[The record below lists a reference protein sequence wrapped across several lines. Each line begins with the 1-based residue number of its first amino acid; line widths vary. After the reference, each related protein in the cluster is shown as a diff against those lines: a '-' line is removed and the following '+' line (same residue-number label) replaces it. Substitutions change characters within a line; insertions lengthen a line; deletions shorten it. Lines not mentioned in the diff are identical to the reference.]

1 VQGDSAP
8 PGAEV
13 TLRRIRPLQA
23 LVACQLAVIVAM
35 GVVAAASVDIF
46 SDRGFGDE
54 PAHLAYVQTVAEDH
68 RLPVLGEDKISRQIA
83 ALRGGRDPDAGV
95 KPPEGLA
102 GEQYEAFQPPLYYVV
117 AAPVFLVTGHWFTRV
132 RLVRA
137 LGLGFLLLSAWVLYH
152 LAKLA
157 LPQAHLVAFSAAL
170 VVLMW
175 PAVLVM
181 SVTVSNA
188 SLELLAVCVLV
199 YALWRADAELSA
211 RWLLLAG
218 AALGLGVLT
227 KFTIVALT
235 PLFAV
240 VVARYVLR
248 TTNERRWLA
257 GAAALAI
264 PVVLVAPW
272 LEFNLSHYDALTANG
287 LAKRIQAPV
296 INPTGLD
303 YGVDRFWAGIPD
315 LFSVFYP
322 LEWTFNGPRRP
333 PVLAL
338 LFEFVKAAVFAIPVL
353 LWVVEPRWLKR
364 RETWLLVTPF
374 VLGVG
379 MIAYSTVLEDWPLM
393 LPRYLFPAIPTLA
406 VFAALAWTRL
416 LRLERAS
423 IAVVAL
429 CALVGTAA
437 WADAVGRYL
446 A

>member
-1 VQGDSAP
+1 
-8 PGAEV
+8 
-13 TLRRIRPLQA
+13 
-23 LVACQLAVIVAM
+23 
-35 GVVAAASVDIF
+35 
-46 SDRGFGDE
+46 
-54 PAHLAYVQTVAEDH
+54 
-68 RLPVLGEDKISRQIA
+68 
-83 ALRGGRDPDAGV
+83 
-95 KPPEGLA
+95 
-102 GEQYEAFQPPLYYVV
+102 
-117 AAPVFLVTGHWFTRV
+117 
-132 RLVRA
+132 
-137 LGLGFLLLSAWVLYH
+137 VLYH

-157 LPQAHLVAFSAAL
+157 LPRAHLIAFSAAL

-181 SVTVSNA
+181 GVTVSNA
-188 SLELLAVCVLV
+188 SLELLAVCALV

-248 TTNERRWLA
+248 SSDERRWLVGA
-257 GAAALAI
+257 GAVTVPLA
-264 PVVLVAPW
+264 LVAPW
-272 LEFNLSHYDALTANG
+272 LLFNLSHYDALTANG

-296 INPTGLD
+296 INLTGLD
-303 YGVDRFWAGIPD
+303 YGIDTFWLGIPD

-338 LFEFVKAAVFAIPVL
+338 LFEFVKAAVFAVPVL
-353 LWVVEPRWLKR
+353 LWLVEPRWLRR
-364 RETWLLVTPF
+364 RETWLLVLPY
-374 VLGVG
+374 VLGLA

-393 LPRYLFPAIPTLA
+393 LPRYLFPALPALA

-416 LRLERAS
+416 FRLQSAS
-423 IAVVAL
+423 IAVVTMG
-429 CALVGTAA
+429 ALVGTAA

-446 A
+446 V